1 MFFVFPNNLKA
12 NPYEL
17 TKLPVKKID
26 VIILL
31 METLSKLF
39 GSTAKVKIMRLFLSN
54 DDMVFDNEEISRRT
68 KVPLVTLRK
77 ELNVLS
83 KISLIKK
90 RVFYKEI
97 IKKKR
102 GKEVMEKKKMNGWV
116 LNLDFSFLAP
126 LKNLL
131 VKGSPVAS
139 KDITDRLKGGGVI
152 KLIITSGVF
161 IQEADS
167 RVDIL
172 IVGDNLNT
180 SYLEKAIHILESEIG
195 QELRYSILETAD
207 FNYRLGVYDKLLRDI
222 LDYSHKKILNKLDL

>member
-1 MFFVFPNNLKA
+1 
-12 NPYEL
+12 
-17 TKLPVKKID
+17 
-26 VIILL
+26 
-31 METLSKLF
+31 
-39 GSTAKVKIMRLFLSN
+39 MRLFLSN
-54 DDMVFDNEEISRRT
+54 DDMVFDNEEISNRT

-77 ELNVLS
+77 ELNSLE

-90 RVFYKEI
+90 RIFYKELV
-97 IKKKR
+97 KKKK
-102 GKEVMEKKKMNGWV
+102 GKEVIEKKKMNGWM
-116 LNLDFSFLAP
+116 LDPNFSLLAP

-131 VKGSPVAS
+131 IKGSPVAT

-161 IQEADS
+161 IQETDS

-172 IVGDNLNT
+172 IVGDSLNY
-180 SYLEKAIHILESEIG
+180 SYLEKVIHILESEIG

>member
-1 MFFVFPNNLKA
+1 
-12 NPYEL
+12 
-17 TKLPVKKID
+17 
-26 VIILL
+26 

-39 GSTAKVKIMRLFLSN
+39 GSAAKVKRMRLCLSN
-54 DDMVFDNEEISRRT
+54 DDMVFDNEEISNRT

-77 ELNVLS
+77 ELNSLE

-90 RVFYKEI
+90 RIFYKELV
-97 IKKKR
+97 KKKK
-102 GKEVMEKKKMNGWV
+102 GKEVIEKKKMNGWM
-116 LNLDFSFLAP
+116 LDPNFSLLAP

-131 VKGSPVAS
+131 IKGSPVAT

-161 IQEADS
+161 IQETDS

-172 IVGDNLNT
+172 IVGDSLNY
-180 SYLEKAIHILESEIG
+180 SYLEKVIHILESEIG